1 MDDRLFTSWSRVE
14 CVNWL
19 QQLGQSTSGTVQEL
33 KQRITK
39 FQRYPGLVK
48 KLKDRV
54 EKNYEFSTS
63 LDPTLIPPPSANLKS
78 DDVQYPMVTEDVFK
92 RYVSAKLQGNSA
104 QQQKAY
110 RMLQSRKIASMKIIR
125 DNNMIF
131 AKAMF
136 KKSYGHQLR
145 PAVVLF

>member
-1 MDDRLFTSWSRVE
+1 
-14 CVNWL
+14 
-19 QQLGQSTSGTVQEL
+19 
-33 KQRITK
+33 
-39 FQRYPGLVK
+39 
-48 KLKDRV
+48 
-54 EKNYEFSTS
+54 
-63 LDPTLIPPPSANLKS
+63 
-78 DDVQYPMVTEDVFK
+78 MVTEDMFK

-145 PAVVLF
+145 PAVVLFQDREIKSAYCICPVGTSGLCCHVWSCCYF

>member
-1 MDDRLFTSWSRVE
+1 M
-14 CVNWL
+14 NWL

-63 LDPTLIPPPSANLKS
+63 LDPTLIPPPTANWKSA
-78 DDVQYPMVTEDVFK
+78 DVQYPMVTEDMFK

-125 DNNMIF
+125 DNNMI
-131 AKAMF
+131 
-136 KKSYGHQLR
+136 SIDH
-145 PAVVLF
+145 